1 MSTKYIVDNVS
12 GQTINGVSILRPY
25 KVYTA
30 LITQSG
36 TGIAP
41 TALVLENSLSGTI
54 VWTYDSTG
62 EYIGTL
68 TGEFIDNKTYL
79 SALPSQTTQLKL
91 VRINDDSVNLG
102 TGTGGVKTNGLLLD
116 TPIEI
121 RVYN

>member
-36 TGIAP
+36 AGVAP
-41 TALVLENSLSGTI
+41 TDVVLENSLTGAI

-68 TGEFIDNKTYL
+68 TGEFINNKTYL

-91 VRINDDSVNLG
+91 VRLNNDSVNLG